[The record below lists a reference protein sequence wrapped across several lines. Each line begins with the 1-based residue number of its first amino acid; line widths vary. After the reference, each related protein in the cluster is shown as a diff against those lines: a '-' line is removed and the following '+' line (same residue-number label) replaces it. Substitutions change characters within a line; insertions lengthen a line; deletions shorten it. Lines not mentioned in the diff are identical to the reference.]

1 MWALKDKAQETALCP
16 SPHTYEAGFSS
27 YSAEGLLQAQSK
39 DTLNSILGLLL
50 PLRVGGGT
58 PIEAHGL

>member
-1 MWALKDKAQETALCP
+1 MWALKDKAQETALHP
-16 SPHTYEAGFSS
+16 SPHTCEARFSNCS
-27 YSAEGLLQAQSK
+27 VEGLLQAQSK
-39 DTLNSILGLLL
+39 DTLNSILVLLP